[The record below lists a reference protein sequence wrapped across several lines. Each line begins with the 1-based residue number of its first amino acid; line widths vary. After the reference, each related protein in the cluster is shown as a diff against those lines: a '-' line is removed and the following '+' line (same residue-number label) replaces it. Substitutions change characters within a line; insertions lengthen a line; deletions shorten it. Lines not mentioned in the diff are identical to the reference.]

1 MTQAMNKLYQRLE
14 KDGWYCHLERDTLRE
29 VFWLAAE
36 PPKGFSWSE
45 MKAELWNY
53 AKAESLIKRA
63 LDINEMALGPEHPDV
78 GHTLNHLSTLYLT
91 IGEYAKAESLLKRA
105 LSIDE
110 KVFGPDHP
118 NVLAG

>member
-53 AKAESLIKRA
+53 AKAEFGLRA
-63 LDINEMALGPEHPDV
+63 NVREKNNFFIVEDL
-78 GHTLNHLSTLYLT
+78 
-91 IGEYAKAESLLKRA
+91 ES
-105 LSIDE
+105 
-110 KVFGPDHP
+110 
-118 NVLAG
+118 